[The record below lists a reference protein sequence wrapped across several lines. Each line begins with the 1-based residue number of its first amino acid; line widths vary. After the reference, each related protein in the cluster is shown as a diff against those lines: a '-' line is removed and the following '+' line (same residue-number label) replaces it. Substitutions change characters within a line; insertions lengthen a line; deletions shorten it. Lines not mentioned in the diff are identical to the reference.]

1 MFLTLQYFVD
11 IVFDVLYV
19 VDERD
24 AATTDGDGFVTDDAP
39 ERTDAGAERFDSSYD
54 ETLQRNS
61 AFLLQTKM
69 LPITRN

>member
-24 AATTDGDGFVTDDAP
+24 ASTTDGNGFVADDAP
-39 ERTDAGAERFDSSYD
+39 ERTDAGAERFYSSYD
-54 ETLQRNS
+54 EALQRNF
-61 AFLLQTKM
+61 AFYSKQKCY
-69 LPITRN
+69 P